1 MNRESKDEAPI
12 EPPPSGKLRL
22 TLVVILSISVGILVT
37 LMSFGA
43 IYHYQAIG
51 ALKTELAAS
60 KEAGRQKADQLAGL
74 HEQIDGLS
82 RQIRSLRDFSVARA
96 GVVAAEVAETGTLP
110 KRPAAPPAPPPAI
123 AALPPGK
130 TKPVTAATDSPAV
143 SPSGDCRMSGG
154 TAAEKVA
161 ALQRCVQEM
170 EGRPAQR
177 P

>member
-12 EPPPSGKLRL
+12 EPPPSEKLRL
-22 TLVVILSISVGILVT
+22 PLVVILSISVGILVT

-43 IYHYQAIG
+43 IYHYQTIG
-51 ALKTELAAS
+51 ALKAELVAS

-82 RQIRSLRDFSVARA
+82 RQIRALRDFSVARA
-96 GVVAAEVAETGTLP
+96 GAVAAEIAETGTLP
-110 KRPAAPPAPPPAI
+110 KRPAPPPAVT

-130 TKPVTAATDSPAV
+130 TKPATAAADSTAV

-170 EGRPAQR
+170 DGRPAQR